1 MLQLRKNKT
10 LSKILTF
17 RLKTLPMTS
26 RHPKIK
32 NQVALRPKKTVVVP
46 IFKNI
51 SRFSDIMDN
60 TVMQVTEIV
69 PSNEEE
75 GIYTAHLSDGEFWV
89 STSLSEVFGSVIMS
103 SYS

>member
-1 MLQLRKNKT
+1 
-10 LSKILTF
+10 
-17 RLKTLPMTS
+17 
-26 RHPKIK
+26 
-32 NQVALRPKKTVVVP
+32 
-46 IFKNI
+46 
-51 SRFSDIMDN
+51 
-60 TVMQVTEIV
+60 MQVTEIV